1 MTGQAD
7 ARVIRVG
14 ISVPGVRTLPVDLP
28 TRTVRITGSA
38 DPAAVSHRGHHG
50 GHRATTRRS
59 TR

>member
-38 DPAAVSHRGHHG
+38 DPAAVIHRGHH
-50 GHRATTRRS
+50 GHRATTRRFP
-59 TR
+59 R